1 MLQDMYRLN
10 QPKPDIRFNR
20 NGIIYI
26 IDQAAQRMNIGPLS
40 RVSFYVDQEQNLF
53 IRPDTD
59 GLRPIISRGKKTL
72 RIYSKQVTDAVLSLP
87 DLPQGLE
94 KAAFRIGTSDDGINY
109 PVITRRLL

>member
-1 MLQDMYRLN
+1 MLQNMYRLN

-20 NGIIYI
+20 NGRIDIIA
-26 IDQAAQRMNIGPLS
+26 QVAQRMNLGQQN
-40 RVSFYVDQEQNLF
+40 RVSFYVDQEYNLF
-53 IRPDTD
+53 VRPDTD
-59 GLRPIISRGKKTL
+59 GLSPIIARGKKSL